1 MDPSQVREH
10 ILAEHGRLLSLLE
23 NAEKAALQVREDP
36 ESYPRLREVA
46 AHLESELGD
55 FYDSQEE
62 MLEPVLRQTDAW
74 GDVRAERLE
83 DYLRGQ
89 RLAVDAACRE
99 VEAGELPPWRA
110 ADELEELVH
119 VVRTGLFRAEQSF
132 LREDLLRDDLVNIR
146 QSGG

>member
-10 ILAEHGRLLSLLE
+10 ILAEHDRLLALLE
-23 NAEKAALQVREDP
+23 SAERAAIRVREDP

-55 FYDSQEE
+55 FYDSQEDL
-62 MLEPVLRQTDAW
+62 LEPVLRQTDAW

-83 DYLRGQ
+83 NYLHGQ
-89 RLAVDAACRE
+89 RMAVDAACRQ
-99 VEAGELPPWRA
+99 VEAGELPAWRA

-119 VVRTGLFRAEQSF
+119 VVRTGLHRAEKSF